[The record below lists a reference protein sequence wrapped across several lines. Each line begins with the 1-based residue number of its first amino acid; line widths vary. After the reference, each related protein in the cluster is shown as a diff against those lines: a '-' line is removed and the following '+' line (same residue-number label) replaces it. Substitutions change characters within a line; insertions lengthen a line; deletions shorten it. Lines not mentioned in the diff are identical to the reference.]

1 MLFHYLV
8 RLSAIFISTFLFVA
22 CHSVVDPTTFHED
35 CMYDMCACSENIRDC
50 LCPMIGEYAKQCA
63 ASGIEIKWRNHIPEC
78 RKFAEFQRSG
88 LMVIK
93 LSSMSL
99 VLILQNRPIRAC
111 FYCIQ
116 CSDWP
121 FFGYEYKNHT

>member
-78 RKFAEFQRSG
+78 RKFAE
-88 LMVIK
+88 
-93 LSSMSL
+93 LSKVWPYGYKTFENEFGTHSSKSSNQSL
-99 VLILQNRPIRAC
+99 FLLYSV
-111 FYCIQ
+111 F
-116 CSDWP
+116 
-121 FFGYEYKNHT
+121 